1 MFSIAPVEVAKLDD
15 CEKIDET
22 KMVQF
27 RVDFYTRLLHMRCKA
42 CKFDGVKLKASSQ
55 GAQAMISYES
65 YIAYHALFTKNK
77 LVLAAGVR
85 DLFVL

>member
-1 MFSIAPVEVAKLDD
+1 
-15 CEKIDET
+15 
-22 KMVQF
+22 
-27 RVDFYTRLLHMRCKA
+27 
-42 CKFDGVKLKASSQ
+42 
-55 GAQAMISYES
+55 MISYES